1 MTSAN
6 AVQRPPMASTVSWRD
21 EERVLLARELHDVVS
36 HSIAAINLQAG
47 VGLHLLAETPERAA
61 DALEAIRAAS
71 SDALHEL
78 RAILQKLVEPAND
91 PVAEELPFGTRL
103 ARLTSRTTAAGVATR
118 LEFSGRPRPLP
129 LPISQGLFRVVQESL
144 TNVLR
149 HSGATSAVV
158 SVAFDDDLAVEITDD
173 GAGAINGS
181 SSGSGL
187 GLTGMRAR
195 VEALGGSFAA
205 GPGFN
210 SGFRVRAVVPLRSA
224 A

>member
-1 MTSAN
+1 
-6 AVQRPPMASTVSWRD
+6 
-21 EERVLLARELHDVVS
+21 VLLARELHDVVS

-47 VGLHLLAETPERAA
+47 VGLHLLSETPERAA

-78 RAILQKLVEPAND
+78 RAILIRLVEPEND

-103 ARLTSRTTAAGVATR
+103 AGLTERTTAAGVATR
-118 LEFSGRPRPLP
+118 LEFSGRLRPLP
-129 LPISQGLFRVVQESL
+129 PPISQALFRVVQESL

-158 SVAFDDDLAVEITDD
+158 SVAFKDELSVEITDD
-173 GAGAINGS
+173 GAGSDNGNS
-181 SSGSGL
+181 PGSGL
-187 GLTGMRAR
+187 GLGLGLTSMRAR

-205 GPGFN
+205 GLVVN